1 MLSGKYQSEQADIL
15 YKGNWLYQIIKITAN
30 SKTGANLNIIFS
42 ISFIFSVSS
51 FAFGMF
57 LINPNFSIFPF
68 INYKINSIMSCSNKR
83 FFIKYNL

>member
-57 LINPNFSIFPF
+57 LIVS
-68 INYKINSIMSCSNKR
+68 
-83 FFIKYNL
+83 